1 MAVCHA
7 WQHASLLVEDIGGKQ
22 YVDRTVTPRR
32 QDLAG
37 PTCRGSN
44 ARRQHSCI
52 SGNTPAGIPSCRRR
66 AGLSPPSLILPAA
79 QAAWVP
85 NHKRSGPRAG
95 GQEGRSSSLSTPG
108 QFSRLELA
116 SVGRYQ
122 DQNSSPLGGAFLHRP
137 GLRAARRRL
146 RHSSPSCHADPLA
159 RVDVDER
166 PHELVPELAVR
177 EERLRQVV
185 RVDGATPH
193 RSAPAVPVSSPCSPR
208 TAAHGRASGV
218 AAMLAYPEE
227 QGSPSCKANVRSTNC
242 TGRPKL
248 VKFNDRHGP
257 MAASS
262 QRNLNHCCQ
271 SYPAVRTQFE
281 QRLVWLAAPNL

>member
-52 SGNTPAGIPSCRRR
+52 SGSTPAGIPSCRRR

-95 GQEGRSSSLSTPG
+95 GQEVRSSSLSTPG

-159 RVDVDER
+159 RADLDER
-166 PHELVPELAVR
+166 PDELVPDLALR
-177 EERLRQVV
+177 EERLRMVAMV
-185 RVDGATPH
+185 SLNFLSFGA
-193 RSAPAVPVSSPCSPR
+193 VSRQPRCLPC
-208 TAAHGRASGV
+208 
-218 AAMLAYPEE
+218 
-227 QGSPSCKANVRSTNC
+227 GSETR
-242 TGRPKL
+242 R
-248 VKFNDRHGP
+248 
-257 MAASS
+257 
-262 QRNLNHCCQ
+262 
-271 SYPAVRTQFE
+271 
-281 QRLVWLAAPNL
+281 